1 MSFGRQTC
9 EWGTRYL
16 YWLIYGKR
24 LLGVR
29 GDGTHSITRCIVS
42 CRCEYKTFFNWI
54 FFSVARLWGRIVYSE
69 LLLIAQLS
77 LVPSN
82 YKRRD
87 SGPVPHQ
94 VLGKVCMMFLI
105 GSWWSLCIVYLAEL
119 RCRFPSTRGG
129 AHGTYLHTPSI
140 TAHCFPSPA
149 SFLRTAVFS
158 DNFPKFWSWHPYS
171 SHEVSRSVALFPK
184 FLSQFNRKLSVLLC
198 IKQQR
203 KNQFLTR
210 IAFDLLFIWWFFQIF
225 IHMVCLVVLH
235 LKQLDR
241 HSKYSW
247 YHRSSLRDAEC
258 FAPSWQNGMCLY
270 IPVFSS
276 NTCLSLDLEY
286 LSMYDPSFVLWIST
300 ICVTQRY
307 GFFFCFVMDTLLTSH
322 WH

>member
-42 CRCEYKTFFNWI
+42 CRCEYK
-54 FFSVARLWGRIVYSE
+54 FFSTGYSFLLQGYEAGSFIQNCYLLCKFHLSHAITKGGTVVLFHIKFWARF
-69 LLLIAQLS
+69 
-77 LVPSN
+77 
-82 YKRRD
+82 
-87 SGPVPHQ
+87 
-94 VLGKVCMMFLI
+94 CMTFLI

-119 RCRFPSTRGG
+119 RCRFPSTWGG
-129 AHGTYLHTPSI
+129 GHGTYLHTPSI

-184 FLSQFNRKLSVLLC
+184 FLSRFNRKLSVLLC

-203 KNQFLTR
+203 KNKFLTR
-210 IAFDLLFIWWFFQIF
+210 IAFDLLFYMMVFPD
-225 IHMVCLVVLH
+225 IHSHGLPGGFVFEAVWQTFKILVVS
-235 LKQLDR
+235 LKFSQRCWMLCPLVTE
-241 HSKYSW
+241 W
-247 YHRSSLRDAEC
+247 YVFVH
-258 FAPSWQNGMCLY
+258 PCLF
-270 IPVFSS
+270 I
-276 NTCLSLDLEY
+276 
-286 LSMYDPSFVLWIST
+286 
-300 ICVTQRY
+300 
-307 GFFFCFVMDTLLTSH
+307 
-322 WH
+322 